1 MNISIFKSLDLDPE
15 KVMVNR
21 VKTSPDNVQL
31 LFTDANYTSIIIDT
45 KELLYYLESLT
56 EQVRLVDAKQNPR
69 DL

>member
-1 MNISIFKSLDLDPE
+1 MDLDPE

-21 VKTSPDNVQL
+21 VKTSPNNVQL

-45 KELLYYLESLT
+45 KELLHYLESLT
-56 EQVRLVDAKQNPR
+56 EQVRLVDLKQDPK